1 MILCAPS
8 AMWTYRPLRS
18 TVLYA
23 EKGFIP
29 VLIPYH
35 QYLDIIN
42 DILNKELHSFY
53 FALANLVADSDC

>member
-1 MILCAPS
+1 
-8 AMWTYRPLRS
+8 MWTYRPLRS